1 MRFGDYEIVGK
12 LGEGGMAET
21 FLATREGGGG
31 YEQGVCLKRILPSF
45 EDDAEFVRSFL
56 EEARLSATLRHAN
69 LAQVLDFGDVDGSH
83 YIALELVSGCD
94 LRQLLRFVEGGAL
107 PSGIVAHLACELAA
121 SLDYAHRRGVIHRD
135 ISPSN
140 VLVSDAGEVKITDF
154 GIAHALGRT
163 RMTRGGL
170 VKGKLP
176 YMAPEYARTGHFDA
190 RCDLF
195 SLGITLYEATTGRRP
210 YDGATELET
219 LARAADGVR
228 EKVAESLPGIP
239 SSLAAAIEACILP
252 DPEARPQSAEALLE
266 LLEGAAPPPTA
277 RRILG
282 SMVAQVRAERT
293 KSAESTAV
301 IDAEAFPTAAGPTPR
316 VQPSTPDAITRTRAV
331 AADPQPK
338 TMISPAPTAIAAP
351 TSAPERRSRTLLL
364 VALSVLVLAVASLI
378 YLLQSG

>member
-1 MRFGDYEIVGK
+1 
-12 LGEGGMAET
+12 MAET

-69 LAQVLDFGDVDGSH
+69 LAQVLDFGDVEGSH

-94 LRQLLRFVEGGAL
+94 LRQLLRFVEGGTL
-107 PSGIVAHLACELAA
+107 PTGIVAHLACELAA

-163 RMTRGGL
+163 RMTRGGM

-210 YDGATELET
+210 YDGATEIET
-219 LARAADGVR
+219 LARASEGLREEVAD
-228 EKVAESLPGIP
+228 SLPGIP
-239 SSLAAAIEACILP
+239 PSLAAAIEACILP
-252 DPEARPQSAEALLE
+252 DPEARPQNAEALLE
-266 LLEGAAPPPTA
+266 LLEGAPPPPTA
-277 RRILG
+277 RRLLG
-282 SMVAQVRAERT
+282 SMVAEVRAERA
-293 KSAESTAV
+293 KSIESTAV
-301 IDAEAFPTAAGPTPR
+301 IDAEAFRTEPGVTPQ
-316 VQPSTPDAITRTRAV
+316 VQSSTPDDVTRTRAV
-331 AADPQPK
+331 AADIHPK
-338 TMISPAPTAIAAP
+338 TVISPTPIAVPAP
-351 TSAPERRSRTLLL
+351 PERRPRSLL
-364 VALSVLVLAVASLI
+364 VVALTVLFLAVVLLVYLALS
-378 YLLQSG
+378 G